1 MQSNNYTES
10 NESNEVN
17 TDNEN
22 TNTNSG
28 APQFSMPSAS
38 FGAPPP
44 TNTLPAVFR
53 FAPTN
58 TLPAGTAGIP
68 FGVKP
73 TDAAAAAGTAASAGM
88 SFGGKPNVTMT
99 SATMASVPGGFGFGP
114 AQHTQHTQRTSTG
127 GCCNPF
133 PFGNPQRHP
142 ETGQTMPQQT
152 SVFGFRTDKTSN
164 TPRDKLVD
172 ELYSELR
179 NLREHVDTS
188 NKIIGNMYELLR
200 KI

>member
-1 MQSNNYTES
+1 
-10 NESNEVN
+10 
-17 TDNEN
+17 
-22 TNTNSG
+22 
-28 APQFSMPSAS
+28 
-38 FGAPPP
+38 
-44 TNTLPAVFR
+44 VFR

-58 TLPAGTAGIP
+58 TLPATAVPTVIP
-68 FGVKP
+68 FAGMSFGVKP
-73 TDAAAAAGTAASAGM
+73 TDATAAAGTALAGM
-88 SFGGKPNVTMT
+88 SFGGKPNATVS
-99 SATMASVPGGFGFGP
+99 SATMPSASMSSVPGGFGFGP

-133 PFGNPQRHP
+133 PFGNHQRHP

-164 TPRDKLVD
+164 TPRDKLID

-200 KI
+200 KL

>member
-53 FAPTN
+53 FAPT
-58 TLPAGTAGIP
+58 TATATATATTAASATAAGIP
-68 FGVKP
+68 F
-73 TDAAAAAGTAASAGM
+73 AGM
-88 SFGGKPNVTMT
+88 SFGAKPNATVP
-99 SATMASVPGGFGFGP
+99 SATVPSASMASVPGGFGFGP

-133 PFGNPQRHP
+133 PFGNHQRHP

-164 TPRDKLVD
+164 TPRDKLID